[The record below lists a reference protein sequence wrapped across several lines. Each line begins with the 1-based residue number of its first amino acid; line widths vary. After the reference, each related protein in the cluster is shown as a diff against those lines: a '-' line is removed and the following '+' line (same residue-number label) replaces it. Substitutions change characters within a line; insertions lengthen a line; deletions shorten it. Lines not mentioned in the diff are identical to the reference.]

1 LVKGAFDFSAFR
13 TWLFNKY
20 SKKHAYNIFNYA
32 RKYSHMLCEDL
43 RELELLTPSVRDHA
57 IKALIALSKY
67 LGVYDSFK
75 SRLKNYGI
83 KLSTPDT
90 LVLS

>member
-1 LVKGAFDFSAFR
+1 
-13 TWLFNKY
+13 
-20 SKKHAYNIFNYA
+20 
-32 RKYSHMLCEDL
+32 MLCEDL